1 MGELEPTLP
10 AVYALHVAELV
21 QRWHVSSER
30 LLRDVDLSVSRVSDP
45 DARISLERFELLI
58 ERAQALTGEPGL
70 GFPLGLRMRVSLHGY
85 LGFAAMTAA
94 TLRQAIQLAC
104 EFAPTRSPVFDLRL
118 VEGCAEATLILEEK
132 HALGRARDTMV
143 ISTLVGLWKIGGTLT
158 ARDPRGSA
166 DFRFAKPAYFERFAR
181 SMPGEVRFSRP
192 EHCLR
197 FDPALLDLP
206 LAQADPIALKLARE
220 QCERELQ
227 QLQQPGDF
235 VARLGP
241 LILSRDGG
249 YRSAEE
255 LAEALHT
262 SARTLKR
269 RLKEQ
274 GTSYSEILDRT
285 RCAKATQLLS
295 VGWPVAQIAAAL
307 GYSDA
312 ANFTRAF
319 RRWTGRTPAASR
331 SPNSVR

>member
-1 MGELEPTLP
+1 MKSAAG
-10 AVYALHVAELV
+10 
-21 QRWHVSSER
+21 WH
-30 LLRDVDLSVSRVSDP
+30 LDDLFAMFPDVSRGTDRVLRCLWRTS
-45 DARISLERFELLI
+45 
-58 ERAQALTGEPGL
+58 GEG
-70 GFPLGLRMRVSLHGY
+70 RCIKEEADVRCWSTVSLSARPAGQFVLRLTHSWPVS
-85 LGFAAMTAA
+85 LGAPD
-94 TLRQAIQLAC
+94 RQAIQLAC